1 MEWGKWGV
9 IEIILRLHTFQ
20 LNFPLIF
27 FNDRNSAATSA
38 PPPYLC
44 VCDYCRRERVR
55 VNVVTS
61 CCWLRGQVIY
71 GSPYPDWETNISTH
85 NHPLHLSPSLNVSLL
100 PPPSSS
106 LPNSI
111 LHPLSLIQ
119 SSHHPHLPAS
129 WFILFIYFL
138 NFAILL
144 LLFSPSN
151 TLHYSIPLL

>member
-1 MEWGKWGV
+1 MESGRSRTKQVKKIKHGV
-9 IEIILRLHTFQ
+9 RKMRRNWDHFEIAYISAEFS
-20 LNFPLIF
+20 FYF
-27 FNDRNSAATSA
+27 FYERNSAATSA

-85 NHPLHLSPSLNVSLL
+85 NHPLHLSPSLNISLL

-129 WFILFIYFL
+129 WFILFCF
-138 NFAILL
+138 F
-144 LLFSPSN
+144 
-151 TLHYSIPLL
+151 